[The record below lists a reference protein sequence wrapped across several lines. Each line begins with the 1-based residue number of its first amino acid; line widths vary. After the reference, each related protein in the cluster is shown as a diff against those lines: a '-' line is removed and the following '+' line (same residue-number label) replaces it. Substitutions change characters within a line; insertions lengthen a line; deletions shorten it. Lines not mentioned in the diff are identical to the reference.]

1 MIFSS
6 YRDFSLY
13 SISIQNQCNSI
24 HMNKQKNP
32 RMHLFGMTLLIWSL
46 IGQFDFFAKS
56 AENIFFY
63 QHSISIWTSWALL
76 TKKSWIHPPSVP
88 LSENPCAQASKSKF
102 PNTNN
107 LSVNCYLK
115 AFLSNKTILKVF
127 TPFRLFWRVRE
138 MGFTFSFEPFRY
150 LRVFRVGTGP
160 SVLTHPLWRGDRGA
174 TFGTIQHFFG
184 PPVLP

>member
-13 SISIQNQCNSI
+13 WISIQNQCNSI
-24 HMNKQKNP
+24 HMNKQKNL

-76 TKKSWIHPPSVP
+76 TKNWWIHPPSVP

-115 AFLSNKTILKVF
+115 SFLYKGHNGFMLMIVCLDIKIVQFVDFQANSPDSYNIKKIYAFQM
-127 TPFRLFWRVRE
+127 P
-138 MGFTFSFEPFRY
+138 
-150 LRVFRVGTGP
+150 
-160 SVLTHPLWRGDRGA
+160 
-174 TFGTIQHFFG
+174 
-184 PPVLP
+184 